1 MVFALLGLIPMGG
14 NSLDDWTAT
23 DNSTDKQL
31 IRISWEI
38 SSPDFQY
45 LQSRI
50 LLRRRWIS
58 TDGLE
63 AVERS
68 IFLYPSQSP
77 TLLNAPI
84 PPDYNL
90 AGFNT
95 FKVEVK
101 RTARYRYYGLFE
113 PNYSIKIEVN
123 E

>member
-1 MVFALLGLIPMGG
+1 MGG
-14 NSLDDWTAT
+14 DSLDDWTAT
-23 DNSTDKQL
+23 DDTATNEEL
-31 IRISWEI
+31 IRVSWEI
-38 SSPDFQY
+38 SSTDFQY

-50 LLRRRWIS
+50 LLRRRWI
-58 TDGLE
+58 TLNGLE

-77 TLLNAPI
+77 ILVNIPI
-84 PPDYNL
+84 PPAYNL